1 MNKENVETLKQ
12 KLYLISDLTIENLKS
27 AINMYKNQTKN
38 YNKYREKP
46 EIKKKL
52 NEYAKIK
59 MREMRAR
66 RKLEKQENINI

>member
-12 KLYLISDLTIENLKS
+12 KLDLISDLTIENLKS
-27 AINMYKNQTKN
+27 AINMYKNQAKN

-46 EIKKKL
+46 EIKIKL